1 MIKVRVI
8 PVLLVQDGM
17 LKKRVRF
24 KESRTIALPVTIAR
38 VFEARRSDE
47 LILLD
52 IGRTVDHE
60 DIDPGLISQISE
72 ELYMPFAY
80 GGGVDSLS
88 VMENVIR
95 NGAEKV
101 VLNTHA
107 VKRPELITEGAR
119 KFGNQC
125 IIVSIDAKTNSSGE
139 YEVYINSG
147 QTATGMNPIDWA
159 RKAEL
164 LGAGELLINSM
175 DHEGTMEGYDL
186 KLTKMITDNV
196 SIPVI
201 AMGGVG
207 CVEDV
212 PPAINQAN
220 ASAVAI
226 GSLFHYTHVTPDM
239 VKQCLNRAGIPT
251 RKISPEIF
259 DV

>member
-60 DIDPGLISQISE
+60 DVDPRLISQIAE

-80 GGGVDSLS
+80 GGGINSLA
-88 VMENVIR
+88 VMEQVIR
-95 NGAEKV
+95 SGAEKV

-107 VKRPELITEGAR
+107 VKNPDLITEGAK
-119 KFGNQC
+119 KFGSQC
-125 IIVSIDAKTNSSGE
+125 IVLSIDAKIVDSGE
-139 YEVYINSG
+139 YEVFINSG
-147 QTATGMNPIDWA
+147 KTPTGLHPVDWA
-159 RKAEL
+159 KQAEA
-164 LGAGELLINSM
+164 LGAGEILINSIE
-175 DHEGTMEGYDL
+175 HEGVMEGYDL
-186 KLTKMITDNV
+186 RLIKMISDNV
-196 SIPVI
+196 SLPVI

-207 CVEDV
+207 DVKDV
-212 PPAINQAN
+212 PPAVTEAN

-226 GSLFHYTHVTPDM
+226 GSLFHYTHITPNM
-239 VKQCLNRAGIPT
+239 VKEVLSRAGIPT
-251 RKISPEIF
+251 RINNPE
-259 DV
+259 V